1 MANTVY
7 LVACSRGTCASTV
20 PTKVLHK
27 FVSSFK
33 ILFLCTS
40 YKAMKNIWCHLV
52 IFAVRVFHE
61 QYGHRGGTSSVKWS
75 PSGGFFATAGSD
87 QMIKL
92 WEVHS
97 CKYYWDRLSQDSWSW
112 LVVMLIRG
120 GSEGCIRGAW
130 TPFTWS
136 ENLFTTSTFTCHF
149 HLHMSLLLSHVTP
162 IVTCHFYCHMS
173 RPLSHITH
181 TVPCPSLIVTCTSL
195 IVTFPAH
202 CHI

>member
-136 ENLFTTSTFTCHF
+136 ENLIYGVEWAPMSTDAPSRANLLAMTGALPPTAHLASLVCFTIDRI
-149 HLHMSLLLSHVTP
+149 SLKNVALFVYLL
-162 IVTCHFYCHMS
+162 
-173 RPLSHITH
+173 
-181 TVPCPSLIVTCTSL
+181 
-195 IVTFPAH
+195 
-202 CHI
+202 